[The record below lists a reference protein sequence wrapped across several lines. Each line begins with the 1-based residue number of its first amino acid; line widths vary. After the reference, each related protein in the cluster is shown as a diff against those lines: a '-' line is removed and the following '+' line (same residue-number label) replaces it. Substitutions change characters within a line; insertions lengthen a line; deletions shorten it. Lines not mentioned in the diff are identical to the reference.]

1 MTIRL
6 RGHHLLCMLT
16 YVGKGYTPA
25 FSANFD
31 RIAGRLAEGED
42 VLLVE
47 GPDDICAPMAFAC
60 GAHCPGEGVRQRDVE
75 ALASVGQTL
84 GLVLQAGGRL
94 CLTPPM
100 VACMRHA
107 FAGAAAG
114 KPGMRSAC
122 GGCEWSQLCTDI
134 AGAGYPGVRLK
145 IKPGGAESRLTDS
158 HLADEVSGRP
168 ALLAKRTSAP
178 VR

>member
-47 GPDDICAPMAFAC
+47 GPDDICAPMAFEC
-60 GAHCPGEGVRQRDVE
+60 GAHCPGESVRQRDGE
-75 ALASVGQTL
+75 ALAAVGQAL
-84 GLVLQAGGRL
+84 GLVLQPGGRM
-94 CLTPPM
+94 CLTAPM
-100 VACMRHA
+100 LACMRHA
-107 FAGAAAG
+107 FAASEAG
-114 KPGMRSAC
+114 KAGMRRAC
-122 GGCEWSQLCTDI
+122 GGCEWSPLCTDI
-134 AGAGYPGVRLK
+134 AGAGYAGVRLK
-145 IKPGGAESRLTDS
+145 MRPGDGLRRADDVSRRSACLAAYLAE
-158 HLADEVSGRP
+158 
-168 ALLAKRTSAP
+168 
-178 VR
+178 

>member
-1 MTIRL
+1 
-6 RGHHLLCMLT
+6 MLT

-47 GPDDICAPMAFAC
+47 GPDDICAPMAFEC
-60 GAHCPGEGVRQRDVE
+60 GAHCPGESVRQRDAE
-75 ALASVGQTL
+75 ALAAVGQAL

-94 CLTPPM
+94 CLTSAM

-114 KPGMRSAC
+114 KPGLRRAC
-122 GGCEWSQLCTDI
+122 GGCEWSPFCTDI
-134 AGAGYPGVRLK
+134 AGAGYAGVKLK
-145 IKPGGAESRLTDS
+145 MRPGGSEPRRADDARLTDDVRAR
-158 HLADEVSGRP
+158 LA
-168 ALLAKRTSAP
+168 ARTSAP